1 MRRSQMA
8 GGDGTAN
15 AELISEDDYRDLFQ
29 KVLTEALSY
38 SPPGPN
44 IYSPERNAAQNLV
57 NMLNQ
62 MKTDLQSY
70 APERVAAVEKKW
82 TELNNMGG
90 AQAEQWQKYQTA
102 INDGTLDVESVNQA
116 PREMR
121 DQLYQQIA
129 NKAAA
134 GGDLARARQV
144 LADHITNPMQRQQ
157 ALKGLDQQAIYGAMA
172 RGKVDEAFRILSAF
186 RPASERAGI
195 LAQLVN
201 QIGPGLKRSAAVAF
215 LEQARSMI
223 SPTAQAEDQ
232 QQMHALFEIARA
244 FSRFD
249 STRAFEIVEPLI
261 DQFNELS
268 AAATTMNGFGQK
280 YYQDGEVIMQN
291 GNAVGEA
298 ANQLGMALGNLA
310 LVNFERAKAAADR
323 IRLVDVRMQAYLA
336 IAQQTIQGG
345 KNTGAE

>member
-1 MRRSQMA
+1 MR
-8 GGDGTAN
+8 
-15 AELISEDDYRDLFQ
+15 
-29 KVLTEALSY
+29 VLS
-38 SPPGPN
+38 G
-44 IYSPERNAAQNLV
+44 
-57 NMLNQ
+57 
-62 MKTDLQSY
+62 
-70 APERVAAVEKKW
+70 
-82 TELNNMGG
+82 
-90 AQAEQWQKYQTA
+90 
-102 INDGTLDVESVNQA
+102 
-116 PREMR
+116 
-121 DQLYQQIA
+121 
-129 NKAAA
+129 
-134 GGDLARARQV
+134 
-144 LADHITNPMQRQQ
+144 
-157 ALKGLDQQAIYGAMA
+157 
-172 RGKVDEAFRILSAF
+172 F
-186 RPASERAGI
+186 RPANERAAI
-195 LAQLVN
+195 LAQIVN

-223 SPTAQAEDQ
+223 GPSAQAEDQ

-268 AAATTMNGFGQK
+268 AAAATMNGFGQK

-345 KNTGAE
+345 KNTDAE